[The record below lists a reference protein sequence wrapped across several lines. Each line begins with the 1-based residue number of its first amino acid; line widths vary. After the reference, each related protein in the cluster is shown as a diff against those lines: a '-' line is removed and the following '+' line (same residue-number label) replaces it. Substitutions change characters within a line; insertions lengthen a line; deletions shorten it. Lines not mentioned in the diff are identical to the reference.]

1 MLFDLHVR
9 LVDPLVAPALL
20 APFLFWNTATAEEG
34 NSFLADRHVSRG
46 VQCQSCHTESG
57 KLKEYKEF
65 GICSSCQGDYDTVI
79 KKTAGKFK
87 DADPNPHDQHDGNL
101 PCTECHHG
109 HSASKNYCADC
120 HSYTYNVP

>member
-65 GICSSCQGDYDTVI
+65 LMFPCVNYPRVFTYLNRSST
-79 KKTAGKFK
+79 F
-87 DADPNPHDQHDGNL
+87 
-101 PCTECHHG
+101 
-109 HSASKNYCADC
+109 
-120 HSYTYNVP
+120 

>member
-1 MLFDLHVR
+1 MLFNRCVR
-9 LVDPLVAPALL
+9 LVNSFLTLTLL
-20 APFLFWNTATAEEG
+20 APFFFLNVVTAAEV
-34 NSFLADRHVSRG
+34 NNFLADRHVSRG
-46 VQCQSCHTESG
+46 IQCQSCHTESG

-65 GICSSCQGDYDTVI
+65 GICSSCHGDYDAVI
-79 KKTAGKFK
+79 KKTAGKYK

-109 HSASKNYCADC
+109 HSPSKNYCADC